1 MANLESNEI
10 TVRYEDLSIEQMAEI
25 FEQKKREQKE
35 LKMNKRAAYEG
46 IRADLVFKIENAV
59 RRVADDVQQLF
70 NFVCEETEAFRAIM
84 GEYGQLRRENQMS
97 YQLEE
102 GNFRIE
108 VKTNKVKKFDERAD
122 LASTRLIEFLT
133 LWISESDKGQS
144 DPMYQLAMT
153 LLERNKYGDLDYKS
167 ISKLYELE
175 EDFNSE
181 EYSAIMVLFR
191 ESNVVEGTATNFYF
205 WERNNMGVWKK
216 VEPSFNR
223 L

>member
-1 MANLESNEI
+1 MAQLESTEI
-10 TVRYEDLSIEQMAEI
+10 TVRWEDLTIEKMAEI
-25 FEQKKREQKE
+25 LEQKRKEQKE
-35 LKMNKRAAYEG
+35 LKMNRRAAYEG
-46 IRADLVFKIENAV
+46 IRADLVFKVENAV
-59 RRVADDVQQLF
+59 RRVSDDVHSLYT
-70 NFVCEETEAFRAIM
+70 FVCNETEAFRAIM
-84 GEYGQLRRENQMS
+84 GEYGQLRRESQMS

-122 LASTRLIEFLT
+122 LAATRLIEFLT
-133 LWISESDKGQS
+133 QWISLSDKGQS

-175 EDFNSE
+175 EDFDSE

-191 ESNVVEGTATNFYF
+191 ESNVVEGTAANFYF
-205 WERNNMGVWKK
+205 WERNNMGVWTR

-223 L
+223 M

>member
-1 MANLESNEI
+1 MAKSESTVNLN
-10 TVRYEDLSIEQMAEI
+10 DLSVDEI
-25 FEQKKREQKE
+25 QDLLNAKKREQKE
-35 LKMNKRAAYEG
+35 HKMNKRAAYEG
-46 IRADLVFKIENAV
+46 IRADLVYKIEHAV
-59 RRVADDVQQLF
+59 RRVTNDVHELF

-84 GEYGQLRRENQMS
+84 GEYGALRRDTQMS
-97 YQLEE
+97 YSLEE

-108 VKTNKVKKFDERAD
+108 VRANKVKKFDERAD
-122 LASTRLIEFLT
+122 LAATRLIEFLT
-133 LWISESDKGQS
+133 KWISDSDKGQS

-175 EDFNSE
+175 EDFNNE
-181 EYSAIMVLFR
+181 EYTEIMTLFR
-191 ESNVVEGTATNFYF
+191 ESNVVEGTATNYYF
-205 WERNNMGVWKK
+205 WERNDMGVWKK

>member
-1 MANLESNEI
+1 
-10 TVRYEDLSIEQMAEI
+10 MAEI

-122 LASTRLIEFLT
+122 LAATRLIEFLT

>member
-122 LASTRLIEFLT
+122 LAATRLIEFLT